1 MVSVKAGEMPL
12 SKISSPVPTLEQF
25 VVDSLREA
33 ILRGDLVPGQ
43 RLDQEELATQLGVSR
58 SPVRIALRTL
68 HTEGLVQL
76 LPHRGA
82 VVAELSIAELEE
94 IYHIR
99 AILEG
104 TIIRSAT
111 PKCGAEELARCRQ
124 LLEEMEQ
131 PLEPDRWVELNGEFH
146 RTIYQASGRRR
157 LLSMIDSLR
166 HASALYVHDYITTE
180 EHLQSACA
188 SHRRILEAI
197 EQGDSLRA
205 QEETEKHLHE
215 VAKGVIGTLKKE

>member
-1 MVSVKAGEMPL
+1 MPF
-12 SKISSPVPTLEQF
+12 SRISSPVPTLEQF

-43 RLDQEELATQLGVSR
+43 RLDQEELATQLNVSR

-82 VVAELSIAELEE
+82 MVAELSIEELED

-99 AILEG
+99 GILEG
-104 TIIRSAT
+104 MIIRSAV
-111 PKCGAEELARCRQ
+111 PKCSSAELALCRQ
-124 LLEEMEQ
+124 LLEDMEK
-131 PLEPDRWVELNGEFH
+131 PIDPDRWVQLNGEFH
-146 RTIYQASGRRR
+146 RTIYRTAGRRR
-157 LLSMIDSLR
+157 LLSIIDSLR
-166 HASALYVHDYITTE
+166 NASALYVHDYIATD
-180 EHLQSACA
+180 EHLHSACA

-197 EQGDSLRA
+197 ETGDSLRA
-205 QEETEKHLHE
+205 QEETEKHLQE
-215 VAKGVIGTLKKE
+215 VAKGVIGTLKRE